1 VIRPSV
7 LLLAALLA
15 SPAFYLAVI
24 GELSVQTAL
33 SRFLLAVVAAALMR
47 ATLRF
52 ITAGYGDRRQPQLPL
67 RRRTDPPAEPRP
79 EEPAPAEGG

>member
-1 VIRPSV
+1 V

-52 ITAGYGDRRQPQLPL
+52 ITAGYGDRRRQLPL
-67 RRRTDPPAEPRP
+67 RRRTDPPAGPRP
-79 EEPAPAEGG
+79 EEPTPAEGG